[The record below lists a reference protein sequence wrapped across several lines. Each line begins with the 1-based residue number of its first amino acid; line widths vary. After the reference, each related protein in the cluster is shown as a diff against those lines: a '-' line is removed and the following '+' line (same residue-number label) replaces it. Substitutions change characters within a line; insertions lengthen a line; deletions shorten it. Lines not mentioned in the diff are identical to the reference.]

1 MTSPMDIFHPWSH
14 ILGMSFAF
22 IEKIDCHH
30 YVKLQRL
37 AMARDGLMARTTLLL
52 LQVLHVLFQSF
63 IHSTRVK
70 NDYHTYGL
78 EDFFFS
84 IFDDQNLGCCCF
96 FFSLLLFRLQSTSWK
111 ERVFSLECFC
121 NWRNDFLDLSRSLLL
136 HCVVLVIF
144 DPLYIYIA
152 VVSQED
158 LSEVLWALP
167 DEMFPELPAIAKT
180 EYRPSWSHPS
190 CVPSVP
196 TYPPYKQRIRV
207 CFKSPFEHPCLN
219 SASAASTFISDW
231 RCHSGT
237 V

>member
-1 MTSPMDIFHPWSH
+1 MWNYRDWPWQEMGWWPEPHCCSYRCY
-14 ILGMSFAF
+14 MSCF
-22 IEKIDCHH
+22 
-30 YVKLQRL
+30 R
-37 AMARDGLMARTTLLL
+37 
-52 LQVLHVLFQSF
+52 VLFIQHGLKMT
-63 IHSTRVK
+63 IT
-70 NDYHTYGL
+70 HTVWRI
-78 EDFFFS
+78 FFFS